1 MVEGIMQKW
10 WTLGAALGLA
20 YWFFGNLYEAVV
32 FSPNWVVDT
41 PAQMTRLNEFFVHT
55 GPTLYFLPL
64 TMLAIVLVWVLMLVN
79 KRAAVRR
86 DYRRA
91 GLAALLLAALNA
103 VIVATVV
110 TKLFGTEFRTDP
122 DRMRA
127 LAWQWNVLNGLRM
140 ALTAT
145 TAVFVFNAFRKLDR
159 GDARGAE

>member
-64 TMLAIVLVWVLMLVN
+64 TMLAVVLVWILMLVN

-110 TKLFGTEFRTDP
+110 TKLFGTEFLADP